1 MDLKVQIEISDELAD
16 DVIKSTGMLD
26 LASGEIRNVE
36 YEGYDVQKLGVP
48 AQRPDYEFT
57 SGLLTNEGKDVEFG
71 INVEPFSGTYSITP
85 NELLELKVRAAKLF
99 AGIPPSTLA
108 ATPPAKTTAKTAA
121 KKAARKTS
129 GAKAAAGKGDKRSAL
144 H

>member
-36 YEGYDVQKLGVP
+36 YDGYDVEKLGVP

-71 INVEPFSGTYSITP
+71 INVEPLSNTYSITP
-85 NELLELKVRAAKLF
+85 SELLELKVRAAKLF
-99 AGIPPSTLA
+99 AGIAPSTLA
-108 ATPPAKTTAKTAA
+108 EAPGSKSAAKPAA
-121 KKAARKTS
+121 KKAARKTA
-129 GAKAAAGKGDKRSAL
+129 GAKARPGTGDKRSSL